1 MLKLKH
7 KIMRKVF
14 TILFLLVSAA
24 LVAQTGG
31 KNFIDQHYIEVTGK
45 AEMEIIPDEIY
56 LRILL
61 NEKDYKGKN
70 FADLEK
76 TMLSKLNEL
85 GIDISK
91 DLAVKDLLSNFQYYW
106 FIKAD
111 ILLSKEYQLL
121 VHDAKTAGKVFIE
134 LQNIGISNVSINR
147 IENSKITDY
156 RRQVKVEAIK
166 AAQEKAKDLAQA
178 IGQEIGRAI
187 FVQEIETNYR
197 TLAGSPGSNSNIVIR
212 GTSNISG
219 SNASE
224 PDIEFEKVHL
234 EYSIVARFEL
244 K

>member
-1 MLKLKH
+1 
-7 KIMRKVF
+7 MRKVF
-14 TILFLLVSAA
+14 TILFLLISAA

-31 KNFIDQHYIEVTGK
+31 KNFIDQNYIEVTGK

-70 FADLEK
+70 FAELEK
-76 TMLSKLNEL
+76 SMFTKLQEL

-91 DLAVKDLLSNFQYYW
+91 DLAIKDLLSNFQYYW

-166 AAQEKAKDLAQA
+166 AAQEKANDLAQA
-178 IGQEIGRAI
+178 IGQETGRAI
-187 FVQEIETNYR
+187 YVQEIEPNYR
-197 TLAGSPGSNSNIVIR
+197 PTASNSNIVIR
-212 GTSNISG
+212 GTSSISG
-219 SNASE
+219 LTTSE
-224 PDIEFEKVHL
+224 PDIEFEKIHL

>member
-1 MLKLKH
+1 
-7 KIMRKVF
+7 MRKVF
-14 TILFLLVSAA
+14 TIVFLLTSAA
-24 LVAQTGG
+24 LVAQNGG
-31 KNFIDQHYIEVTGK
+31 KNFIDQNYIEVTGK

-70 FADLEK
+70 FAELEK
-76 TMLSKLNEL
+76 SMFAKLNEL

-91 DLAVKDLLSNFQYYW
+91 DLSVKDLLSNFQYYW

-111 ILLSKEYQLL
+111 ILLTKEYQLL
-121 VHDAKTAGKVFIE
+121 VHDAKTAGRVFIE
-134 LQNIGISNVSINR
+134 LQNIGISNVSINS
-147 IENSKITDY
+147 IENSKITDF

-178 IGQEIGRAI
+178 ISQEIGRAI
-187 FVQEIETNYR
+187 YVQEIEPNYR
-197 TLAGSPGSNSNIVIR
+197 PTGSVSNIVIR
-212 GTSNISG
+212 GISSITG
-219 SNASE
+219 SNTSE
-224 PDIEFEKVHL
+224 PDIEFEKIHL

>member
-1 MLKLKH
+1 MLKLKY

-14 TILFLLVSAA
+14 TILFLLTSAA

-31 KNFIDQHYIEVTGK
+31 KNFIDQNYIEVTGK

-70 FADLEK
+70 FAEVEK
-76 TMLSKLNEL
+76 SMLTKLKEL

-178 IGQEIGRAI
+178 ISQEIGRAI
-187 FVQEIETNYR
+187 YVQEIEPNYR
-197 TLAGSPGSNSNIVIR
+197 PTGSVSNIVIR
-212 GTSNISG
+212 GTSSISG
-219 SNASE
+219 SNISE
-224 PDIEFEKVHL
+224 PDIEFEKIHL

>member
-1 MLKLKH
+1 
-7 KIMRKVF
+7 
-14 TILFLLVSAA
+14 
-24 LVAQTGG
+24 
-31 KNFIDQHYIEVTGK
+31 
-45 AEMEIIPDEIY
+45 
-56 LRILL
+56 
-61 NEKDYKGKN
+61 
-70 FADLEK
+70 
-76 TMLSKLNEL
+76 MLSKLNEL